1 MAGNAEFYQNGFIM
15 CLVVLIH
22 LYIVQYLIWK
32 KVSPLKPTLN
42 LKKALYIHPNIV
54 MVILTSVISLI
65 LHYFGKKDSDLLDK
79 SIFPYLRFILP
90 GLLITDSI
98 SIYKKSIMSK
108 FRTLLW

>member
-1 MAGNAEFYQNGFIM
+1 MSGSAAFYQNGFIM
-15 CLVVLIH
+15 CVVVLIH

-32 KVSPLKPTLN
+32 K
-42 LKKALYIHPNIV
+42 ALYVHPNIV
-54 MVILTSVISLI
+54 MVILTALISLA
-65 LHYFGKKDSDLLDK
+65 LHYMGRKESDLLDK

-108 FRTLLW
+108 FRTLFW

>member
-1 MAGNAEFYQNGFIM
+1 MSGSSEFYQNGFIM

-32 KVSPLKPTLN
+32 K
-42 LKKALYIHPNIV
+42 ALYIHPNIV
-54 MVILTSVISLI
+54 MVILTAVMSFA
-65 LHYFGKKDSDLLDK
+65 LHFMGAKDNDMLDK
-79 SIFPYLRFILP
+79 NIFPYLRFILP

-108 FRTLLW
+108 FRTLVW